1 MAAPLLV
8 FFFIAA
14 AAAAR
19 GPLSSLYAPR
29 RHFGG
34 SRNNLLAL
42 PPMGF
47 MTWELFRCGAQN
59 GAGDD
64 GSDPLTTY
72 QISSALIRGQ
82 AQAMSERGFTAA
94 GYPLLSVDDVRCLQV
109 RA

>member
-1 MAAPLLV
+1 MLLLALLFSIPAV
-8 FFFIAA
+8 VAT
-14 AAAAR
+14 R

-29 RHFGG
+29 HSFSGA
-34 SRNNLLAL
+34 RNNLLAL

-72 QISSALIRGQ
+72 QISSALLRGQ
-82 AQAMSERGFTAA
+82 AQAMSQRGFAAA
-94 GYPLLSVDDVRCLQV
+94 GYTLLSIDDVRV
-109 RA
+109 S